1 MTFPVTRARG
11 DSSPS
16 QLTAPG
22 LRGRREPCFSVACG
36 EWEPANEHEP
46 AGPGQL

>member
-1 MTFPVTRARG
+1 MTFPVTRAHG

-22 LRGRREPCFSVACG
+22 LRGRRELFFCSVR
-36 EWEPANEHEP
+36 
-46 AGPGQL
+46 